1 MNDFSELENDLKALR
16 PAQPS
21 PVLFERVEEAMADL
35 TVSTATDATGWRGWH
50 RRLTLWNHGDASQ
63 PDLQLDRMTEQERG
77 SQRPYKFG
85 IGLVAAAAAAVLL
98 LLARINTDQ
107 TRNENKEIAQVSP
120 RSETTQI
127 LPDTQKLGQTGAV
140 RSHSGAATSL
150 SKFVPTGAMQVVY
163 NERDEGLQFTD
174 SSAQPVRRLRYQT
187 QQTWQWRNPK
197 TGASLRV
204 SYPSEEVVLIPV
216 SGQ

>member
-21 PVLFERVEEAMADL
+21 PVLFERIDEEVGEDREASAA
-35 TVSTATDATGWRGWH
+35 SDARWSW
-50 RRLTLWNHGDASQ
+50 RRLIDWS
-63 PDLQLDRMTEQERG
+63 RG
-77 SQRPYKFG
+77 SVSDTEGQLVRAKENRTNYAPFRFG
-85 IGLVAAAAAAVLL
+85 IGLTAVVAAVLL

-107 TRNENKEIAQVSP
+107 TRNEGKKIAQASP
-120 RSETTQI
+120 GSEMRPV
-127 LPDTQKLGQTGAV
+127 LPAFSGQSGVDGSIVTNKFIP
-140 RSHSGAATSL
+140 SGAT
-150 SKFVPTGAMQVVY
+150 QVVY
-163 NERDEGLQFTD
+163 NTRDEGLQFAD
-174 SSAQPVRRLRYQT
+174 GSRQPLRRLRYQT
-187 QQTWQWRNPK
+187 QETWQWRNPS